1 MDSGRLE
8 NNSQMNRRIMVVDD
22 DSSLRGI
29 LEEILTD
36 EGWDVVSAKDGYQAV
51 EMASEFGINLFLM
64 DISMP
69 GMNGV
74 DAFLAIKERRPN
86 CVTVM
91 MTGFAENDLVQKA
104 LSSGVTTVLY
114 KPLSIEDLLAIL
126 DKAVPESF
134 PF

>member
-1 MDSGRLE
+1 
-8 NNSQMNRRIMVVDD
+8 
-22 DSSLRGI
+22 
-29 LEEILTD
+29 
-36 EGWDVVSAKDGYQAV
+36 
-51 EMASEFGINLFLM
+51 
-64 DISMP
+64 
-69 GMNGV
+69 
-74 DAFLAIKERRPN
+74 
-86 CVTVM
+86 M